1 MRTVAHVRPGSPALD
16 GWRERLRGL
25 GAEVDETA
33 WEADAI
39 AATLRRLRPTI
50 VFALLG
56 TTRARAEREGL
67 AAPYEAIDYGLTA
80 QLLGGAMT
88 AGSAPRFIYL
98 SAMGA
103 DEDARSPYLAVR
115 GRLAGEL
122 RESGLPYL
130 IALPAFVTGADREER
145 RPMERVAAVV
155 SDGLLAVVAR
165 LGGARLRAQFA
176 SLTGEQLA
184 LGLVTL
190 ALSEPHGRAEVNAA
204 ALRRAASSEGVRS

>member
-1 MRTVAHVRPGSPALD
+1 MRPGSPALD
-16 GWRERLRGL
+16 GWRERFRGL